1 MTLCLYI
8 SKHFHLIFFGIQN
21 KDATLMGLLSANT
34 GEFIQEVSHRELKLI
49 PRIRIIV
56 TALELTAL
64 YVPENSLIITG
75 FKIIEHK

>member
-1 MTLCLYI
+1 
-8 SKHFHLIFFGIQN
+8 
-21 KDATLMGLLSANT
+21 MGLLSANT
-34 GEFIQEVSHRELKLI
+34 GEFIQEVSRRELKLI
-49 PRIRIIV
+49 HRIRIIV